1 MKWVKSIAA
10 TTLAASLLATPGF
23 AAHAAEATPTATK
36 DGFKLTI
43 LHSNDTHAHVEDA
56 PKRATKVK
64 ELRAANPNS
73 LLLDAGDVF
82 SGTLYFNEF
91 AGETDMKLMN
101 LMGYDAMTF
110 GNHEFDLGSSPE
122 GHAALAK
129 FVKGAEFPLLGSN
142 LDFSKDSLFNGL
154 QFKTVT
160 KDFKNGQIYDGIIKE
175 INGEKVGIFS
185 LTTEETPTI
194 SSVANVKFANY
205 VDSAKKAVAEFEKQ
219 GVNKIVALTHIGYDD
234 SADWDNDQL
243 LAKTVEG
250 IDVIVG
256 GHTHT
261 KLDKPVKAETPFKN
275 PTIIVQTGQYSENLG
290 ELDLTFNDNGAVVDY
305 FGQLH
310 ALNDKEKPV
319 EADPEATAL
328 LAPYKEK
335 ISKIL
340 NQSTGNTAVS
350 PLNGGRNLW
359 GVRAGETNLGNLIT
373 DGMLAG
379 AKKIDPEVQFAF
391 QNGGGIRA
399 SIDAGDITVGEVMT
413 VMPFG
418 NALGIVKLKGAE
430 IYEIAE
436 HSVKDFPKEF
446 GGFLHFSGLQV
457 EFDGKAPAGK
467 RVTSIKLNGKE
478 LDKAAYYKAATNT
491 FTAKGGDGYDTLK
504 KVYEDGRVS
513 EPGTIDYE
521 MFIEHLDT
529 LKKVDPKVEGRII
542 ATIPFK
548 DIAKGSETEGYVR
561 DLYYRDLAKGT
572 SATTYSP
579 NANLT
584 RAQAASFISR
594 ALKLEAKGQASF
606 SDIAKLNDA
615 TQKEIAALAEAGIVQ
630 GTNGKFNPNA
640 KVKRYELALM
650 FTRAYNLQHDAKTG
664 LKADFSDISKYNTET
679 QNAIALMK
687 DLKIVSGAN
696 GKFMPGDNATRAHMA
711 KMLSNYIPFVK
722 ESKESK

>member
-10 TTLAASLLATPGF
+10 TTLVASLLATPGF
-23 AAHAAEATPTATK
+23 AAHAADATPTAAK

-64 ELRAANPNS
+64 ELRAANATS

-91 AGETDMKLMN
+91 AGEADMRLMN
-101 LMGYDAMTF
+101 LMDYDAMTF

-129 FVKGAEFPLLGSN
+129 FVKGAEFPLLGTN
-142 LDFSKDSLFNGL
+142 VDFSKDSLFDGL
-154 QFKTVT
+154 QFKTIT
-160 KDFKNGQIYDGIIKE
+160 KDFENGKIYNGIIKE
-175 INGEKVGIFS
+175 IDGEQVGIFG

-194 SSVANVKFANY
+194 SSVVNVQFANY
-205 VDSAKKAVAEFEKQ
+205 IDSAKKAVAEFDKQ
-219 GVNKIVALTHIGYDD
+219 GVNKIIAVTHIGFDD

-243 LAKTVEG
+243 LAKAVEG

-261 KLDKPVKAETPFKN
+261 PLNNPVKAETPFKN

-290 ELDLTFNDNGAVVDY
+290 ELDLTFDDNGAIVDY
-305 FGQLH
+305 LGQLH
-310 ALNDKEKPV
+310 ALKDV
-319 EADPEATAL
+319 EADAEAEAL

-350 PLNGGRNLW
+350 PLNGGRGLW

-373 DGMLAG
+373 DGMLAS

-399 SIDAGDITVGEVMT
+399 SIDTGDITVGEVMT

-418 NALGIVKLKGAE
+418 NALGIVKLTGAE
-430 IYEIAE
+430 IYDIVE
-436 HSVKDFPKEF
+436 HSVKEFPQEF

-457 EFDGKAPAGK
+457 EFDGKAPVGK
-467 RVTSIKLNGKE
+467 RVKTIKFNGKE
-478 LDKAAYYKAATNT
+478 LEKAAYYKAATNT

-529 LKKVDPKVEGRII
+529 LKKVDSKVEGRII

-548 DIAKGSETEGYVR
+548 DIAKDSETAGYVR
-561 DLYYRDLAKGT
+561 DLYYRNLTKGT

-584 RAQAASFISR
+584 RAQAASFIAR
-594 ALKLEAKGQASF
+594 ALKLEAKGQATF
-606 SDIAKLNDA
+606 SDLANVNPA
-615 TQKEIAALAEAGIVQ
+615 TQKEITALAEAGIVQ
-630 GTNGKFNPNA
+630 GVNGKFNPSA
-640 KVKRYELALM
+640 KVTRAQLALM
-650 FTRAYNLQHDAKTG
+650 FARAYNLQYDAKIG
-664 LKADFSDISKYNTET
+664 LKADFSDISQYNAET
-679 QNAIALMK
+679 QHAIALMQ

-696 GKFMPGDNATRAHMA
+696 GKFMPGNNATRAHMA
-711 KMLSNYIPFVK
+711 KMLSNYIPFVQ
-722 ESKESK
+722 ESK